1 MSTAANYLRELRLC
15 LGQNEFY
22 EFDEFDRS
30 SAAGGRS
37 GMWVTRANLVSLV
50 SLLVSIL
57 HRAFTRG
64 RARMRALNVL
74 RKVIMKLTKL
84 TRTSRT
90 QTFSTGFLR
99 SSDLLFQSSLSV
111 NWTPKTSLGGTSRDD
126 YQW

>member
-84 TRTSRT
+84 TRTST
-90 QTFSTGFLR
+90 DPDILYLVSPFFGLAFSE
-99 SSDLLFQSSLSV
+99 QSKRQLDTK
-111 NWTPKTSLGGTSRDD
+111 NKPRRHKQR
-126 YQW
+126 